1 MSKWTNC
8 FLSAAFLAVNTFLA
22 GGCSTIHEE
31 TGLQIRESVVYGIP
45 NILSYKHERVSIN
58 EPRLYGGLLGQ
69 MFQDYLANF
78 KNNPHNGAAL
88 KDMADTIAIIKAM
101 YQEINN
107 QGTSLERRQILTDV
121 LQEAAA
127 VSGYPD
133 WMALVLE
140 AHKLTY
146 PAAPSGCGYTG
157 MGPNGQMVLACGP
170 AAPSPPT

>member
-78 KNNPHNGAAL
+78 KNNPYDGRAHNDLAGV
-88 KDMADTIAIIKAM
+88 IGIIKSM
-101 YQEINN
+101 FRDMLDPN
-107 QGTSLERRQILTDV
+107 TSPERIKL
-121 LQEAAA
+121 LQDALDAAA
-127 VSGYPD
+127 ADAGYSSGMHLVVAARVLTSPALPD
-133 WMALVLE
+133 GCGVDGIASTGGTVILC
-140 AHKLTY
+140 AGPTA
-146 PAAPSGCGYTG
+146 AAP
-157 MGPNGQMVLACGP
+157 
-170 AAPSPPT
+170 

>member
-1 MSKWTNC
+1 MIMSKQ
-8 FLSAAFLAVNTFLA
+8 LLGPAFLAVSLLA
-22 GGCSTIHEE
+22 SGCSTIHEE
-31 TGLQIRESVVYGIP
+31 KGLQIRESVVYGIP

-58 EPRLYGGLLGQ
+58 KPRLYGGLLGQ
-69 MFQDYLANF
+69 MFQDYLSNF
-78 KNNPHNGAAL
+78 KNNPHNAAAL

-107 QGTSLERRQILTDV
+107 QGTSPERRQILTDV

-146 PAAPSGCGYTG
+146 PAAPSGCDYTG
-157 MGPNGQMVLACGP
+157 MNPSGQMVLVCGP
-170 AAPSPPT
+170 TATPKPPS